1 MAKFIKSPEDLP
13 EWFPLE
19 TYKRDLNDHQWLEEL
34 VMRRAAKTILEN
46 TGDRHEVSDI
56 FKSLVLSRSEEN
68 ISEKSA
74 LLEET
79 KHASEMWGIRE
90 ISPFY
95 IAYLGCMINETNK
108 GRELTEYLTQL
119 RKGKTLGKLNS
130 SETPELIARARKEGL
145 SDWVEW
151 DKEPFQMQDVIPR
164 FPVVVDLNQDDETLK
179 FAFEIWLAGV
189 RSEIGE
195 APKPV
200 SKKDFENWKMY
211 GLLPVFDL
219 LFWAELN
226 ELKYTDALI
235 ANAVWPDTYVDN
247 TERLRKVSKPKV
259 NQILGD
265 WTFIT
270 RFWRQLELSES
281 LELLIKEKRNEKA

>member
-1 MAKFIKSPEDLP
+1 MARLIKSPEELP

-19 TYKRDLNDHQWLEEL
+19 TYKQDLNEHQWLEEL
-34 VMRRAAKTILEN
+34 VWRRSAKTILEN
-46 TGDRHEVSDI
+46 TGDRQKVVDTYKN
-56 FKSLVLSRSEEN
+56 FVLSRSNEN
-68 ISEKSA
+68 ILEKSA
-74 LLEET
+74 LLKET
-79 KHASEMWGIRE
+79 KHASEIWGIRE
-90 ISPFY
+90 IPPFY
-95 IAYLGCMINETNK
+95 MAYLGCMINETSK
-108 GRELTEYLTQL
+108 GRELTEYLTEL
-119 RKGKTLGKLNS
+119 RKGKTLGKLYS
-130 SETPELIARARKEGL
+130 SETPEFIKHAQKEGID
-145 SDWVEW
+145 DWVEW

-164 FPVVVDLNQDDETLK
+164 FPVVVDLDQDDETLK
-179 FAFEIWLAGV
+179 LAFEIWLAGV
-189 RSEIGE
+189 RSKIGE

-200 SKKDFENWKMY
+200 SKKDFEYWKKY

-235 ANAVWPDTYVDN
+235 ANAVWPDTFVDN

-259 NQILGD
+259 NQIFGD

-281 LELLIKEKRNEKA
+281 LELLVKEKRNEKA